1 MKQLTYRFLG
11 VAALPLLYI
20 GGMLLYGTVNDWQPA
35 PTTEINVAATIPALD
50 TSRELNLLIWN
61 LGYAGL
67 GAESDFFYDQGG
79 FFIARQGHIRMPREL
94 VEKNLRGITT
104 TIGATAADFYLLQEI
119 DSSSRRSHYLNE
131 LSATRQTLA
140 GYEQAFAANYRVKH
154 VPIPLLEPWHQYG
167 RVHSGLAS
175 YGRFTPRLSQRLSLP
190 GAFEWPTRLFQLD
203 RCLLVQR
210 FPTAA
215 GRELVLVNLHLS
227 AYDADG
233 KLKYTQLEFL
243 RQLAI
248 TEYEKGNYVILGGD
262 WNMCPPD
269 FPYDTFFIPGGDRVR
284 QLNLDPD
291 LFPAGWQY
299 AYDRTVPSN
308 RKTNRPYD
316 PERTFRTIIDYY
328 VVSPN
333 LRIEDVQTIDL
344 DFAYS
349 DHQPVRLTVRFEQ

>member
-1 MKQLTYRFLG
+1 MQRLTYRFLA

-35 PTTEINVAATIPALD
+35 PTAELGSQTAAPPLD
-50 TSRELNLLIWN
+50 TSRDLRLLIWN

-94 VEKNLRGITT
+94 VEKNLRGITAV
-104 TIGATAADFYLLQEI
+104 IGQAPADFYLLQEI

-131 LSATRQTLA
+131 LAATRQALP
-140 GYEQAFAANYRVKH
+140 GYQQAFAANYRVKH
-154 VPIPLLEPWHQYG
+154 VPIPLFEPWRQYG

-175 YGRFTPRLSQRLSLP
+175 YTRHTPSRSRRLSLP
-190 GAFEWPTRLFQLD
+190 GSFGWPTRLFQLD

-210 FPTAA
+210 FPTTA

-233 KLKYTQLEFL
+233 SLKYEQLDFL

-248 TEYEKGNYVILGGD
+248 AEYEQGNYVVLGGD

-269 FPYDTFFIPGGDRVR
+269 FPYDTFYRPGGDRVG
-284 QLNLDPD
+284 QLNIDAD
-291 LFPAGWQY
+291 FFPAGWQY
-299 AYDRTVPSN
+299 AYDRTTPSN

-316 PERTFRTIIDYY
+316 PDRSFRTIIDYY

-333 LRIEDVQTIDL
+333 LRVEEVRGVDL

-349 DHQPVRLTVRFEQ
+349 DHQPVQLRLSYAP